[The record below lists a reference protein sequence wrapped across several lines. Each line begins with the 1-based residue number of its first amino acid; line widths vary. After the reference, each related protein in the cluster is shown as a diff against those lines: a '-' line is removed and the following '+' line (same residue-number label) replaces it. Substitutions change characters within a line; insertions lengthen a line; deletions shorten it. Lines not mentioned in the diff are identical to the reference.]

1 VKSNSVLAA
10 ILVLGFFSAL
20 WAKDVPDTKV
30 VAYYF
35 YTNFRCPS
43 CHKIQQYT
51 KEALEK
57 YFSDDFKSGKLVYKP
72 LNIESEANQHFVKEY
87 QLYSKSVV
95 ISMVNGGKEIKHKN
109 LTKIWEYLRDKEQF
123 CDYIKTETA
132 QYLDEVK

>member
-1 VKSNSVLAA
+1 MKRKSIVVA
-10 ILVLGFFSAL
+10 ILILGFVAAG
-20 WAKDVPDTKV
+20 WATEVPETKV

-35 YTNFRCPS
+35 YTSYRCSS
-43 CHKIQQYT
+43 CYKIEQYT

-72 LNIESEANQHFVKEY
+72 LNIESEVNQHFVKDY

-95 ISMVNGGKEIKHKN
+95 ISMVNGGKEIRHKN

-123 CDYIKTETA
+123 YDYIKTETA
-132 QYLDEVK
+132 QYLSEAK